1 MFKKILN
8 EYIDLEYKAFTEKLF
23 SPKPN
28 MLGVRIPTLKK
39 ISKGLDIDLD
49 NLDISSL
56 EYMEEKF
63 LILFYICNLKEKIKY
78 LDLAALLVD
87 NWSLCDSFC
96 SAFKITGKEKESVLK
111 WILKQIKSGSEYRV
125 RIGLVLLKNYYIE
138 DAYIDLIL
146 KISTNLKSDYYYVN
160 MALAW
165 LLQCI
170 YLKYPKEVILLLSK
184 KTLPSFVQNKTISK
198 ICDSKVV
205 SLEEKNNLKKY
216 KS

>member
-23 SPKPN
+23 STKPN
-28 MLGVRIPTLKK
+28 MLGVRIPNLKK
-39 ISKGLDIDLD
+39 ISKGLEIDLD

-63 LILFYICNLKEKIKY
+63 LVLFYICNLKEKIKY
-78 LDLAALLVD
+78 LDLATLLVD